1 MRRLFPSPIKTDE
14 QFRDFYVDT
23 GIQNKLFNQFK
34 LVKPSTIIAIGG
46 PMGSGKTTEARYAAR
61 RIEEEIS
68 TIKVIYHSI
77 LEYYKEMGTIT
88 IGELLLEIAS
98 LIVRWA
104 KENKIEVSEDIL
116 KHVVELEESL
126 TKEITREQ
134 IEEHRREAGLTGTIP
149 LIIATIK
156 GAIGRS
162 KEERER
168 IVEKMQANIGDLIS
182 LINKLL
188 EEILSKKENI
198 EKIIIVIDD
207 TDKLPPPV
215 SKNIFVE
222 NNNWLRRIKNC
233 VTAYIITYDL
243 IRGPW
248 SSRVADIFDQ
258 VITIVPAIDYRT
270 EKGKGLL
277 TEILERRIPTE
288 LFEDEEI
295 RDMLIGYSGGILRD
309 MINLARNSC
318 MRSIENRENK
328 ISRASVQFSK
338 NVFKENLETTISSD
352 EEYELIVKIHIEPN
366 RFFVRNDTFRNL
378 LYKKLLIEYILDDGN
393 SDYRLHPVIE
403 EFIKEGI

>member
-162 KEERER
+162 KAERER

-338 NVFKENLETTISSD
+338 NEFKEKLKTTISSD

-378 LYKKLLIEYILDDGN
+378 LHKKLLIEYILDDGN